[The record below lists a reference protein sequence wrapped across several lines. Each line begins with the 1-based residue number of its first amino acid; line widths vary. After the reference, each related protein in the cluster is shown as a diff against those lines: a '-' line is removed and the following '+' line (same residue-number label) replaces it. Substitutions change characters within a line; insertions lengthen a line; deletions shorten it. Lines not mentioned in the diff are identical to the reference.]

1 MNQRQELIS
10 WEDVHR
16 LIDNLMQQFDHKYNV
31 LLMITRGGIVP
42 GGFLA
47 EAMDIRNIYT
57 ASVDFFDP
65 LESPGKPKSPY
76 LAWPKFLQF
85 PDNAALKGERVL
97 IVDDV
102 WGSGRTITAVRK
114 RVAAAGGLPSTCV
127 LHFNPYRNLFDSS
140 KPDYFGA
147 TTDVRI
153 IYPWEVEHGFRNPLL
168 PNKP

>member
-10 WEDVHR
+10 WDDVHR
-16 LIDNLMQQFDHKYNV
+16 LIDNLMQQFDHQYKV

-47 EAMDIRNIYT
+47 EAMDICNIYT
-57 ASVDFFDP
+57 ASVDFYDP
-65 LESPGKPKSPY
+65 LESAGQSKSRY

-85 PDNAALKGERVL
+85 PDNAALKDERVL

-140 KPDYFGA
+140 RPDYYGA
-147 TTDVRI
+147 TTDAWI
-153 IYPWEVEHGFRNPLL
+153 IYPWEVEHGFRNRLL
-168 PNKP
+168 PNKS

>member
-1 MNQRQELIS
+1 MNPRQELVS
-10 WEDVHR
+10 WEDVRR
-16 LIDNLMQQFDHKYNV
+16 LIDNLLQQFDHKYNV

-47 EAMDIRNIYT
+47 EAMDIHNIYT

-85 PDNAALKGERVL
+85 PDNATLNGERVL

-127 LHFNPYRNLFDSS
+127 LHFNPYRNLFDAS

-147 TTDVRI
+147 TTDAHI

>member
-1 MNQRQELIS
+1 MRREVLTWS
-10 WEDVHR
+10 DVDK
-16 LIDNLMQQFDHKYNV
+16 LIDYLVPQIRGRFDS

-57 ASVDFFDP
+57 ASVDFFEP
-65 LESPGKPKSPY
+65 HESPGQLKSPY

-85 PDNAALKGERVL
+85 PENSALMNERVL

-114 RVAAAGGLPSTCV
+114 RVAAASGLPSTCV

-140 KPDYFGA
+140 RPDYFGA
-147 TTDVRI
+147 TTDARI
-153 IYPWEVEHGFRNPLL
+153 IYPWEVEHGFRNPLF

>member
-16 LIDNLMQQFDHKYNV
+16 LIDNLLQQFDHKYNV
-31 LLMITRGGIVP
+31 LLIITRGGILP

-47 EAMDIRNIYT
+47 EAMDITNIYT
-57 ASVDFFDP
+57 ASIDFFEP
-65 LESPGKPKSPY
+65 HEASGQSKSPY

-85 PDNAALKGERVL
+85 PENDALKGERVL

-127 LHFNPYRNLFDSS
+127 LHFNPYRNLFNNLN
-140 KPDYFGA
+140 PDYFGA
-147 TTDVRI
+147 ITDARVI
-153 IYPWEVEHGFRNPLL
+153 HPWEVEHGFRRPLL
-168 PNKP
+168 PNKL

>member
-16 LIDNLMQQFDHKYNV
+16 LINNLLQQFDHKYNV
-31 LLMITRGGIVP
+31 LLIITRGGIVP

-47 EAMDIRNIYT
+47 EAMDITSIYT
-57 ASVDFFDP
+57 ASIDFFEP
-65 LESPGKPKSPY
+65 HETSGQSKSPY

-85 PDNAALKGERVL
+85 PENDALKGERVL

-127 LHFNPYRNLFDSS
+127 LHFNPYRNLFNNL

-147 TTDVRI
+147 ITDARV
-153 IYPWEVEHGFRNPLL
+153 IYPWEVEHGFRRPLL
-168 PNKP
+168 PNKL

>member
-16 LIDNLMQQFDHKYNV
+16 LIDNLLQQFDHKYNV
-31 LLMITRGGIVP
+31 LLIITRGGIVQ

-47 EAMDIRNIYT
+47 EAMDITNIYT
-57 ASVDFFDP
+57 ASIDFFEP
-65 LESPGKPKSPY
+65 HETSGQSKSPY

-85 PDNAALKGERVL
+85 PENDALKGERVL

-127 LHFNPYRNLFDSS
+127 LHFNPYRNLFNNLN
-140 KPDYFGA
+140 PDYFGA
-147 TTDVRI
+147 ITDARV
-153 IYPWEVEHGFRNPLL
+153 IYPWEVEHGFRRPLL
-168 PNKP
+168 PNKL

>member
-16 LIDNLMQQFDHKYNV
+16 LIDNLLQQFEHKYNV

-57 ASVDFFDP
+57 ASIDFFEP
-65 LESPGKPKSPY
+65 EESPGPSNSPY

-85 PDNAALKGERVL
+85 PENAALKCERVL

-114 RVAAAGGLPSTCV
+114 RVAAGGGLPSTCV
-127 LHFNPYRNLFDSS
+127 LHFNPYRNLFDAS

-147 TTDVRI
+147 TTDAHI
-153 IYPWEVEHGFRNPLL
+153 IYPWEVQHGFRNPLF

>member
-16 LIDNLMQQFDHKYNV
+16 LIDNLLQQFDHKYNI
-31 LLMITRGGIVP
+31 LLMITRGGLVP

-65 LESPGKPKSPY
+65 LESPGQPKSPY

-85 PDNAALKGERVL
+85 PENAALNGERVL
-97 IVDDV
+97 VVDDV

-127 LHFNPYRNLFDSS
+127 LHFNPYRNLFDAS

-147 TTDVRI
+147 TTDAHI

-168 PNKP
+168 PNKS